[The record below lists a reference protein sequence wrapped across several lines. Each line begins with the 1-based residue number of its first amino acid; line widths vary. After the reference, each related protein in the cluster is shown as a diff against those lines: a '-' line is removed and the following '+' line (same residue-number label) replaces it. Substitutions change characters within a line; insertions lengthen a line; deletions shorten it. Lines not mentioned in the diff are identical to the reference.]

1 MFKILLNTQNINASG
16 IYLPDIVHLIS
27 KKDNGE
33 GRFHNPCGF
42 VTDLGADKRPALPNT
57 KENHSK
63 HDRKL

>member
-16 IYLPDIVHLIS
+16 IYLPDIVQLIS

-42 VTDLGADKRPALPNT
+42 VTDT
-57 KENHSK
+57 YI
-63 HDRKL
+63 DR